1 MTAPGDVAARKHTP
15 VLLPFSCDSLRI
27 PDELA
32 EEIGAA
38 EAHVVLPFGKGKV
51 RRVELGRDGDG
62 AFLGRGWP
70 EFADSCGVGAGW
82 LLVLRHHGGGVLTVK
97 MFDETCCLRVLR
109 AATPAVEATTSS
121 SATPRRP
128 QFISVLPPDSMGK
141 MQIPPKFVQSYIP
154 KEHLNSHNAVVFGPF
169 AKIGHIEIEMNLSD
183 VSFAVF
189 EPNGLQRE
197 SKYKDII
204 FEQNMMLPAAKRRL
218 ETPASIQNCRRKNIL
233 LGIKRKSTIV
243 RIPCEK
249 PIGSEGSR
257 TSLKKVSKKQSNFD
271 IGPPAWIK
279 KEINASTIENLF
291 SLPLSFCE
299 AIGIREPCMVTLKT
313 EGSTVAW
320 EVRVYPY
327 PHFVHIRGLGW
338 KTFCRENGIKESVKL
353 TNDDSFACTA
363 CVDRDRGVVRHSA
376 CCFARPQLR
385 TQLPPAATALPD
397 HRCSARSSA
406 RPPTAPSFTC
416 CVDIPFCNQRLP
428 VERCA
433 DDLVLRL
440 TVEEKI
446 LQLGPGLGVPAY
458 KWSEVLHG
466 VANAGRG
473 IHLDGLLCA
482 VTSFPQV
489 ILITVSFN
497 PHL

>member
-183 VSFAVF
+183 VSFAV
-189 EPNGLQRE
+189 
-197 SKYKDII
+197 
-204 FEQNMMLPAAKRRL
+204 LPAAKRRL

-327 PHFVHIRGLGW
+327 PHFVHIRELSEDEEVVSIIGA
-338 KTFCRENGIKESVKL
+338 KTCC
-353 TNDDSFACTA
+353 AA
-363 CVDRDRGVVRHSA
+363 SA
-376 CCFARPQLR
+376 LAHPLALLDYVAIYSAASSMVMLVSPSCFSPSTFTKSLRTQLR